1 MIIKALRD
9 YIRTFECLETF
20 NNAIRVNVNYLEEN
34 PDTYS
39 IEEVPI
45 EPIVKKYVN
54 GDSIRQYAFIFTS
67 REPYGADVLQN
78 IDNSGFYEKFA
89 DEVEIKNDN
98 GIFPLLDNGLEPL
111 AIEVTST
118 GYAFAVTEDT
128 AQYQIQLRLKY
139 LKRKDDINCQL
150 EKEKYRPTI

>member
-1 MIIKALRD
+1 MIIDNLRN
-9 YIRTFECLETF
+9 YIRTCPYLDTF
-20 NNAIRVNVNYLEEN
+20 NNAIRVNVNYLEPS

-39 IEEVPI
+39 IEEIPI
-45 EPIVKKYVN
+45 EPIMKKYVN

-89 DEVEIKNDN
+89 EWIESNNDN
-98 GIFPLLDNGLEPL
+98 EIFPLLDNGLEPL
-111 AIEVTST
+111 EIKVTST

-128 AQYQIQLRLKY
+128 AQFQVQMRLKY
-139 LKRKDDINCQL
+139 LKK
-150 EKEKYRPTI
+150 K

>member
-9 YIRTFECLETF
+9 YIRTCPYLDTF
-20 NNAIRVNVNYLEEN
+20 NNAIKVNVNYLEPN
-34 PDTYS
+34 VDTYS

-45 EPIVKKYVN
+45 EPIVKKYIN

-67 REPYGADVLQN
+67 REPYGVDVLQN

-89 DEVEIKNDN
+89 DWIESQNNNK
-98 GIFPLLDNGLEPL
+98 IFPLLDNGLEPL
-111 AIEVTST
+111 EIKVTST

-128 AQYQIQLRLKY
+128 AQFQIQLRLKY
-139 LKRKDDINCQL
+139 FKRG
-150 EKEKYRPTI
+150 

>member
-9 YIRTFECLETF
+9 YIRTCPYLDTF
-20 NNAIRVNVNYLEEN
+20 NNAIRVNVNYLEPEA
-34 PDTYS
+34 DTYS

-67 REPYGADVLQN
+67 REPYGIDVLQN

-89 DEVEIKNDN
+89 DWIENQNDN
-98 GIFPLLDNGLEPL
+98 EILPLLDNGLEPL
-111 AIEVTST
+111 EIKVTST

-128 AQYQIQLRLKY
+128 AQFQIQLRLKY
-139 LKRKDDINCQL
+139 FKKG
-150 EKEKYRPTI
+150 

>member
-9 YIRTFECLETF
+9 YIRTCPHLDTF
-20 NNAIRVNVNYLEEN
+20 NNAIRVNVNYLEPEA
-34 PDTYS
+34 DTYS

-45 EPIVKKYVN
+45 EPILKKYVN

-67 REPYGADVLQN
+67 REPYGIDVLQN

-89 DEVEIKNDN
+89 DWIENQNDN
-98 GIFPLLDNGLEPL
+98 ERLPLLDNGLEPL
-111 AIEVTST
+111 EIKVTST

-128 AQYQIQLRLKY
+128 AQFQIQLRLKY
-139 LKRKDDINCQL
+139 FKKGMN
-150 EKEKYRPTI
+150 

>member
-20 NNAIRVNVNYLEEN
+20 NNAIKVNINYLEEN

-45 EPIVKKYVN
+45 EPIIREYIN

-67 REPYGADVLQN
+67 REPYGIDVLQN

-89 DEVEIKNDN
+89 NEVEEKNKN
-98 GIFPLLDNGLEPL
+98 GILPLLDNGLEPL
-111 AIEVTST
+111 SIKVTST

-128 AQYQIQLRLKY
+128 AQFQINLNLKY
-139 LKRKDDINCQL
+139 FKKG
-150 EKEKYRPTI
+150 

>member
-9 YIRTFECLETF
+9 YIRTCPHLDTF
-20 NNAIRVNVNYLEEN
+20 NNAIKVNVNYLEPN
-34 PDTYS
+34 ADTYS

-45 EPIVKKYVN
+45 SPIVKKYTN

-67 REPYGADVLQN
+67 REPYGVDVLQN

-89 DEVEIKNDN
+89 DWIENQDDN
-98 GIFPLLDNGLEPL
+98 EIFPLLDNGLEPL
-111 AIEVTST
+111 EIKVTST

-128 AQYQIQLRLKY
+128 AQFQIQLRLKY
-139 LKRKDDINCQL
+139 LKKKGMN
-150 EKEKYRPTI
+150 

>member
-9 YIRTFECLETF
+9 YIRACSHLDTF
-20 NNAIRVNVNYLEEN
+20 NNAIKVNVNYLE
-34 PDTYS
+34 PDVDTYS

-67 REPYGADVLQN
+67 REPYGIDVLQN
-78 IDNSGFYEKFA
+78 IDNSGFYENFA
-89 DEVEIKNDN
+89 DWIEDN
-98 GIFPLLDNGLEPL
+98 NNKDILPMLDNGLEPL
-111 AIEVTST
+111 EIKVTST

-128 AQYQIQLRLKY
+128 AQFQIQLRLKY
-139 LKRKDDINCQL
+139 FKRG
-150 EKEKYRPTI
+150 

>member
-1 MIIKALRD
+1 MIIDSLRD
-9 YIRTFECLETF
+9 YMRNLKCLDTF
-20 NNAIRVNVNYLEEN
+20 NNAIKVNVNYLEGN

-45 EPIVKKYVN
+45 NPIVRKYVN

-67 REPYGADVLQN
+67 REPYGIDVLQN

-89 DEVEIKNDN
+89 DWIENNNDK

-128 AQYQIQLRLKY
+128 AQFQIQLRLKY
-139 LKRKDDINCQL
+139 LKRK
-150 EKEKYRPTI
+150 E